1 VTESPFKSDEI
12 ALAFL
17 CFLLAYLL
25 LSIDDDD
32 DDDDHPRAARRSA
45 KKNSASV
52 ATKRR
57 KSRLRANA
65 GDVFLPISIKVI

>member
-17 CFLLAYLL
+17 RFLLAYLL

-32 DDDDHPRAARRSA
+32 DDDPRAARRSA

-57 KSRLRANA
+57 KSRLRATNA
-65 GDVFLPISIKVI
+65 DVFLPIFIKVR